1 MVAPC
6 CAHQNRNNCA
16 PSFGSSSLAGSS
28 IDSFSEFPKSRLQC
42 WALLCSSLLQTAN
55 LDLRVLGSSA
65 TWSFSTKLP
74 LPSLTNAHRKDG
86 QWSNLQ
92 PGHLNIR
99 PRGHRWVW
107 PGSVDVPENDVV
119 PQLGKFT
126 TGTLDDYPKDFGV
139 LSFQTNIPWFQRLR
153 PCGCQVRS

>member
-16 PSFGSSSLAGSS
+16 PPLDLQPRWELHRLILGVSEVSPAVLGS
-28 IDSFSEFPKSRLQC
+28 
-42 WALLCSSLLQTAN
+42 ALLFVAAN
-55 LDLRVLGSSA
+55 SQLDLRVLGSSA